1 MSIGVGFLGLAY
13 TLVTS
18 SCILWRFDL
27 RAIFISYR
35 REDTQGEAGRLFDEL
50 AMAFGERNVFMDVD
64 AIQPGR
70 DFRKAIE
77 ESVQQCSVLLC
88 MIGQEWATCSGAA
101 GVSRLADTN
110 DFVRVEIAHALRR
123 DIPVIPVLV
132 RGAQM
137 PQAEQLPED
146 LRELVF
152 RNAVEVGHA
161 RWKSDAQVLIR
172 ALRALVGDG
181 PLVMPA
187 PAVVA
192 APVATPAGIEWAE
205 AELERVVKELAVYV
219 GPIAE
224 ILVKRAAKKCGSV
237 GELCGVVAL
246 EIEGAGDRARFLGKC
261 GA

>member
-1 MSIGVGFLGLAY
+1 
-13 TLVTS
+13 
-18 SCILWRFDL
+18 LWRFEL

-35 REDTQGEAGRLFDEL
+35 REDTQGEAGRLFDDL
-50 AMAFGERNVFMDVD
+50 SMAFGEPNVFMDVD

-77 ESVQQCSVLLC
+77 ECVQQCSVLLC
-88 MIGQEWATCSGAA
+88 MIGLDWVTCKNSAGA
-101 GVSRLADTN
+101 SRLSDPN

-123 DIPVIPVLV
+123 DIAMIPVLV

-137 PQAEQLPED
+137 PRVEQLPAD
-146 LRELVF
+146 LQELVF
-152 RNAVEVGHA
+152 RNAVEIGHA
-161 RWKSDAQVLIR
+161 RWKSDVQVLIK
-172 ALRALVGDG
+172 ALRPLVGDV
-181 PLVMPA
+181 PLMMPA
-187 PAVVA
+187 APSVVVA
-192 APVATPAGIEWAE
+192 SGIDAF
-205 AELERVVKELAVYV
+205 ELERVAKELAVYV

-224 ILVKRAAKKCGSV
+224 IVVKRAAKKCGSV